1 MLFLMFEKVRERG
14 GKLLRFPHTAEV
26 TQKYLFKNLS
36 CFKLW
41 ECQAGWIGG
50 SNLIQQQQDLEG
62 LLKHRWLDSVP
73 SWSPIIPNMFPGD
86 ADAVG
91 PALRTTGLEK
101 AWRASQPRIDLLSIK
116 TELLGHFCN
125 SDAMSGTLVKKES
138 WGAMSPLDHL
148 PPSHC
153 PPPLMSEPL
162 CLKRVQSSFISGVSL
177 DLWSLWPGLW
187 SGNGVCLMYI
197 ESVLIIRARGNE
209 TCGRKPSEC
218 HGMPCPKM
226 AVTWKTQKIP
236 K

>member
-62 LLKHRWLDSVP
+62 LLKHRLLDSVP
-73 SWSPIIPNMFPGD
+73 RWSPIIPNMFPGD

-116 TELLGHFCN
+116 TELLWHFCN

-153 PPPLMSEPL
+153 PPPLPQAGAEL
-162 CLKRVQSSFISGVSL
+162 FHFWGEFGFVVLVTWALVWKRSVFDVHRVSL
-177 DLWSLWPGLW
+177 DNPCTWQWDLWK
-187 SGNGVCLMYI
+187 
-197 ESVLIIRARGNE
+197 EAIRMSRDAL
-209 TCGRKPSEC
+209 S
-218 HGMPCPKM
+218 
-226 AVTWKTQKIP
+226 
-236 K
+236 